1 MCVSIIH
8 HIIHNHYL
16 YNPRYKQNSL
26 PGTIKIIGLCRNA
39 RAQKGVGRTEPDN
52 FYSSLFSRPY
62 QKKLFFPSL
71 QIAYSVPTAAALWL
85 LRHHKPLCE
94 ATQRIGG
101 RDCKGLCTEYHK
113 LSSLRSL
120 NCSQVKIARTAK
132 ETSADDAVRC
142 GKGEGRNGFV
152 LHQKQSDYA
161 GKLWLKIVQSP
172 VCVAFFQYRD
182 DNRENFALL
191 AARRALQCQCQP
203 KGSKAPR
210 IRKNVILENTSEI
223 KTPPQLQ
230 CTGRE

>member
-1 MCVSIIH
+1 MRGRRRGSVVQSQIIF
-8 HIIHNHYL
+8 IRPCSDL
-16 YNPRYKQNSL
+16 
-26 PGTIKIIGLCRNA
+26 IK
-39 RAQKGVGRTEPDN
+39 K
-52 FYSSLFSRPY
+52 S
-62 QKKLFFPSL
+62 FFPSL
-71 QIAYSVPTAAALWL
+71 QIAYSVHRLQ
-85 LRHHKPLCE
+85 LRCGCCATTSLCAKLHKDRWTGL
-94 ATQRIGG
+94 Q
-101 RDCKGLCTEYHK
+101 GLCTEYHK

-132 ETSADDAVRC
+132 ETSADDAVVVAKCRAKC
-142 GKGEGRNGFV
+142 FF

-191 AARRALQCQCQP
+191 TALRALQCQCQP
-203 KGSKAPR
+203 KGSNAR

-230 CTGRE
+230 CTGREQRSNVRPAHQSREEKRREEKRREEKRREEKGKHSKKTE